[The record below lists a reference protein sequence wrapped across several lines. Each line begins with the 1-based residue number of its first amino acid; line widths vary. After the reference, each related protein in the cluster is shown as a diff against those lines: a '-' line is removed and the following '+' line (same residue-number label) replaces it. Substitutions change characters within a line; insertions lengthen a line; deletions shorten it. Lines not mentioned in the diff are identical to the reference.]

1 MLFESRCFKVQL
13 KISLCKSFRRMKLS
27 FYKMKGMTA
36 FSAHHDF
43 LVLRFGCF
51 YVNISKHWIKV
62 NVAKFYHHAV

>member
-1 MLFESRCFKVQL
+1 
-13 KISLCKSFRRMKLS
+13 MKLS

-43 LVLRFGCF
+43 LLLRFGCF